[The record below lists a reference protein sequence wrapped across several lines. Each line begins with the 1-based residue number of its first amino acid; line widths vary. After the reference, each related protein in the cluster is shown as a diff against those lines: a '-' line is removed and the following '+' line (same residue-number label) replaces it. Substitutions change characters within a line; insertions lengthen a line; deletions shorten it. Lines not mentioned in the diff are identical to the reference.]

1 MKPLLKWFL
10 RAVKGVLMVF
20 GLIYLL
26 SLLQVGMSTLM
37 HRQES
42 AQVDTT
48 APTLMH
54 RQESAQVDTTA
65 PTLSS
70 LLITSPSG
78 GNYLSGQV
86 ITATATFSDDVRGAT
101 LSLPFLV
108 NGTPTAP
115 QTCTGG
121 EGEDVPQNIFTCTYT
136 TTSTAGPITIAANA
150 LQLATGT
157 MEGSTGNALPSL
169 NHAAVTLPSINA
181 APIDCTKTGNL
192 IPSNIGKLCTD
203 ESIYAGQSDSYYL
216 FTTRSGCG
224 YEYARS
230 GCGYEYAGT
239 SSTAP
244 TTNFTPTC
252 TGSADSMTK
261 QYSSASGTE
270 EGATST
276 TDGLTNTNTLVET
289 MPSLFNPAAAYCY
302 YLNLHGQTD
311 WYLPSKDELDVLYT
325 NRRAIGGFYRYWW
338 WWGYSSSS
346 EIDDQTAWILNVND
360 KLNPNSFIK
369 DDDQHDHFKSTP
381 GHVRC
386 VRRLK

>member
-48 APTLMH
+48 APTL
-54 RQESAQVDTTA
+54 
-65 PTLSS
+65 SS
-70 LLITSPSG
+70 LLITSPSA

-86 ITATATFSDDVRGAT
+86 ITATATFSENVWGAT

-115 QTCTGG
+115 QTCTRTS
-121 EGEDVPQNIFTCTYT
+121 DPTIFTCTYT

-157 MEGSTGNALPSL
+157 MDDSTGQVRALMNINAAVTLPSL

-192 IPSNIGKLCTD
+192 IPGNIGKVCTD

-325 NRRAIGGFYRYWW
+325 NRTAIGGFYRYWW

-369 DDDQHDHFKSTP
+369 DYDQHDHFKSTP

>member
-1 MKPLLKWFL
+1 
-10 RAVKGVLMVF
+10 MVF

-48 APTLMH
+48 APTL
-54 RQESAQVDTTA
+54 
-65 PTLSS
+65 SS
-70 LLITSPSG
+70 LLITSPSA

-86 ITATATFSDDVRGAT
+86 ITATATFSENVWGAT

-115 QTCTGG
+115 QTCTRTS
-121 EGEDVPQNIFTCTYT
+121 DPTIFTCTYT

-192 IPSNIGKLCTD
+192 IPGNIGKVCTD

-224 YEYARS
+224 YEFARS
-230 GCGYEYAGT
+230 SECGYAAT

-244 TTNFTPTC
+244 TTNFTPRC
-252 TGSADSMTK
+252 TGSMDSMTK
-261 QYSSASGTE
+261 DYSSASGTE

-325 NRRAIGGFYRYWW
+325 NRTAIGGFFSFSRGVY
-338 WWGYSSSS
+338 GSSS
-346 EIDDQTAWILNVND
+346 ELDSHRAWVQHFADVDQNAVLQGFGNGAQTAD
-360 KLNPNSFIK
+360 G
-369 DDDQHDHFKSTP
+369 KSP
-381 GHVRC
+381 GRAYHVRC
-386 VRRLK
+386 VRRLN

>member
-1 MKPLLKWFL
+1 MKTLLKWFL

-48 APTLMH
+48 
-54 RQESAQVDTTA
+54 V

-70 LLITSPSG
+70 LLITSPSA

-86 ITATATFSDDVRGAT
+86 ITATATFSENVWGAT

-115 QTCTGG
+115 QTCTRTS
-121 EGEDVPQNIFTCTYT
+121 DPTIFTCTYT

-157 MEGSTGNALPSL
+157 MDDSTGQVRALMNINAAVTLPSL

-192 IPSNIGKLCTD
+192 IPSNIGKVCTD
-203 ESIYAGQSDSYYL
+203 ESIYAGQSDRYYL

-224 YEYARS
+224 YESARSS
-230 GCGYEYAGT
+230 GCGYAAT

-252 TGSADSMTK
+252 TGSMDSMTK
-261 QYSSASGTE
+261 NYSSASGTE

-325 NRRAIGGFYRYWW
+325 NRTAIGGFYRDWR
-338 WWGYSSSS
+338 GYSSSS
-346 EIDDQTAWILNVND
+346 EIDDQTAWILNVRD
-360 KLNPNSFIK
+360 KLNSF
-369 DDDQHDHFKSTP
+369 DRYQYNHFKSTP
-381 GHVRC
+381 VRVRC